1 MTTGCAGGALPAVGE
16 LGEDL
21 AVGVAALA
29 VPHVQAE
36 QALKEGA
43 GWGVIMLTK
52 TLLSKKFKP
61 GRGAFLQRSPRVG
74 RLAPS
79 VQATDGAGSS
89 WNKLGNAQLWGNK
102 LREWKRWQ

>member
-1 MTTGCAGGALPAVGE
+1 MTTSCAGGALPAVGE

-43 GWGVIMLTK
+43 GWGVYDVDK
-52 TLLSKKFKP
+52 D
-61 GRGAFLQRSPRVG
+61 V
-74 RLAPS
+74 
-79 VQATDGAGSS
+79 V
-89 WNKLGNAQLWGNK
+89 
-102 LREWKRWQ
+102 